1 MLCIYTVCCM
11 LLTWAVAV
19 DAAVIHICIAYAVVY
34 IAVIVG
40 AGAVCVYAAC
50 WWRVLCCIL
59 IYGFKKQVASEH
71 FQVIFNLSLLLKK
84 KNCLMPTS
92 EINELV

>member
-11 LLTWAVAV
+11 LLTWSVAV

-40 AGAVCVYAAC
+40 AGAVYMLRVGGVCCV
-50 WWRVLCCIL
+50 V
-59 IYGFKKQVASEH
+59 F
-71 FQVIFNLSLLLKK
+71 
-84 KNCLMPTS
+84 
-92 EINELV
+92 

>member
-34 IAVIVG
+34 IAVIGVG
-40 AGAVCVYAAC
+40 AVYMLRVGGVCCV
-50 WWRVLCCIL
+50 V
-59 IYGFKKQVASEH
+59 F
-71 FQVIFNLSLLLKK
+71 
-84 KNCLMPTS
+84 
-92 EINELV
+92 